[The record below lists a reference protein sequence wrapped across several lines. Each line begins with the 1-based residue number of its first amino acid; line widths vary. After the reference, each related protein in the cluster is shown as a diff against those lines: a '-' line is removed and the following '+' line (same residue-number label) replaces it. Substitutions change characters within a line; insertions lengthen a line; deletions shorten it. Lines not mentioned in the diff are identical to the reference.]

1 MPMGFSL
8 EINQV
13 IRSVKHFNVT
23 KWLSLQRNMSSII
36 TFKVK
41 KLYQDDIISSKEQTV
56 NTSHFKRSALPWY
69 QNRKA
74 EENKGIG
81 HNISHE
87 HKNSQKNLNKLYLV
101 INKKKHILWPSG
113 CSSF

>member
-13 IRSVKHFNVT
+13 IGSVKHFNVV
-23 KWLSLQRNMSSII
+23 KGLSLQRNVSSI

-41 KLYQDDIISSKEQTV
+41 KWYQDDIISSRKQKV
-56 NTSHFKRSALPWY
+56 NTSRFKRSALPWY
-69 QNRKA
+69 QNQRA
-74 EENKGIG
+74 EENKGVG

-87 HKNSQKNLNKLYLV
+87 HKKSQQNLNKLYLV
-101 INKKKHILWPSG
+101 IHKKKHILWPSG